1 MRCGIYERTI
11 PGAGPDDACGA
22 RSELQ
27 IMDKTDIDCIKAYL
41 GGDANALEPMVEKYK
56 RPLYSFIL
64 KMTEGREDTDEI
76 FQETWFRALKNI
88 RKFRHKNFLNWLFR
102 IAHNLIID
110 RSRRN
115 RRNVSMQGA
124 SGDSEDGHSLEDQLP
139 APGIS
144 PSEEVGGLGLGE
156 QIEQAVKT
164 LSPEQREVFILRM
177 YANTSFKEIAK
188 IQKCSINTCLAR
200 MQYALGKLRSILK
213 EEYEELRET
222 MP

>member
-1 MRCGIYERTI
+1 
-11 PGAGPDDACGA
+11 
-22 RSELQ
+22 
-27 IMDKTDIDCIKAYL
+27 MDKTDSDCIKAYL
-41 GGDANALEPMVEKYK
+41 GGDENALEPMVEKYK

-88 RKFRHKNFLNWLFR
+88 HKFRHKNFLNWLFR

-110 RSRRN
+110 RARRN
-115 RRNVSMQGA
+115 KRNISMQSAFG
-124 SGDSEDGHSLEDQLP
+124 GDDGESTLEDRLA

-144 PSEEVGGLGLGE
+144 PVEEVGGISLGE
-156 QIEQAVKT
+156 SIGQAVET
-164 LSPEQREVFILRM
+164 LSPEQKEVFLLRM
-177 YANTSFKEIAK
+177 YGNTSFKEIAK

-200 MQYALGKLRSILK
+200 MQYALGKLRSILR
-213 EEYEELRET
+213 EEYEELREA